1 MARAGESLTTL
12 DRQSRKLDETMLVI
26 ADKERA
32 VAIAGVMGGAAS
44 EVSASTTASCWKAR
58 GSNVTSPRHEQAP
71 WPED

>member
-44 EVSASTTASCWKAR
+44 EVSASTTRIALESAWFDPWRSARRASAL
-58 GSNVTSPRHEQAP
+58 A
-71 WPED
+71 